1 MATDRSI
8 DASAAILVPDPR
20 IVWSSFQASASTY
33 TGTAPIP
40 GQPDPNGTY
49 QVSLTARGAQAAADT
64 LAVITQQGGQ
74 IGRESGATFIW
85 ALNNGTRHGW
95 DAPTVITDFE
105 AVTWATTPAATNP
118 HAIVT
123 DADDLLVVWE
133 RGSFAN
139 SVYTSTRSTTT
150 GAWSAEAQIDLE
162 ATPLNGCTPCLLRLD
177 DGRLLLFAWIENGTD
192 EGQIRMLFSDDDG
205 ATWEVGAGA
214 VLPAVLNTG
223 STSSGFITNRLRAAQ
238 IDGQILL
245 LVWLR
250 SRNTTPANADELRQ
264 YASCDDGHSFT
275 LVYQSDRTTAG
286 QAAAYPDVVV
296 ANGEFVVARLGV
308 TNRLPLVS
316 RLPSA
321 YLPLSSVDAVEAAT
335 SEAWGTLDG
344 TGKYFQDGDCWISAD
359 ETGVLYLSGRT
370 PSAGNR
376 WPIVSST
383 DGGTTWAAMARSALT
398 SGGGTW
404 FDSEDSA
411 TYLRQGAACWHHGRA
426 VVVSTFTAAPG
437 TYDGGSI
444 VATYLG
450 GYSTA
455 TMPSYDYWR
464 TDGRQVTW
472 GETWLPLDLP
482 ADTGWTRTVAGLA
495 SDAISSGA
503 RLSLSVPT
511 APSSIIY
518 HRVPGGSVAHGVT
531 AAWCVAPG
539 SAGTP
544 TVTLQ
549 TADGTEGYS
558 LRITLTAAGVLTAT
572 DVIGASTVAT
582 VSSVVGE
589 VAVLASITAGVCSV
603 WYRQVEP
610 EYSARTWIRL
620 VDSVALTDDGAATIT
635 ANRIAWGHTSGGV
648 SQGSQ
653 WRYLCWIDDEGSATN
668 YAGQGLGAA
677 DFPADLLGRRF
688 SASGVGVGRN
698 STTIVTATGGPVW
711 QGQRWTITPADTYGI
726 ERVHAEVS
734 PSPRE
739 GARLSGAGTTTLIWE
754 MAEYNGWLSSGRS
767 LAVALLG
774 INFPTATL
782 YGRSHTSGTWTS
794 LATVSAA
801 WMSSASWTRYGES
814 LLITSGSPARY
825 VSHGQL
831 TGFYVDLGS
840 GKIRRVAG
848 NTEGQTGAT
857 GSVEAILRLEGIDG
871 TEGNSGTC
879 TLYAPSVVCV
889 VPEPA
894 ARYYQWKIEIP
905 ATTTAEGYLLLGKV
919 LIGAIY
925 WLARRPSP
933 GRSVEVAPQI
943 EVAEQPGGVS
953 RVRRIGPP
961 IRQVRLPLDEQM
973 ASSQIWQDSPSP
985 DYQILATGASPV
997 AARHAAPTSLA
1008 GLVAELNGAPV
1019 VFFNRFKKAANTTSG
1034 VSYTDPAAMVYG
1046 RFTDPITLT
1055 VNRGNEGQNGVYT
1068 ASGLLL
1074 REIP

>member
-20 IVWSSFQASASTY
+20 IVWSSFRASSSTY

-49 QVSLTARGAQAAADT
+49 QVSLTARGEQAAADT

-85 ALNNGTRHGW
+85 SLNNGTRHGW

-123 DADDLLVVWE
+123 DADDLLCVWE

-150 GAWSAEAQIDLE
+150 GTWSAEAQIDLE

-344 TGKYFQDGDCWISAD
+344 TGKYFTDGDCWITAD

-511 APSSIIY
+511 APSSVIY

-558 LRITLTAAGVLTAT
+558 LQITLTAAGVLTAT
-572 DVIGASTVAT
+572 DVIGASTIAT

-589 VAVLASITAGVCSV
+589 VAILASITAGVCSV

-677 DFPADLLGRRF
+677 AFPGDLLGRRF

-754 MAEYNGWLSSGRS
+754 MAEYNSWLSSGRS

-840 GKIRRVAG
+840 SKIRRVAG
-848 NTEGQTGAT
+848 NTEGQVGAT

-871 TEGNSGTC
+871 TEGSSGTC

-997 AARHAAPTSLA
+997 AARHAAPMSLA

-1019 VFFNRFKKAANTTSG
+1019 VFFNRLKKGSSATSG

-1046 RFTDPITLT
+1046 RFADPITLT
-1055 VNRGNEGQNGVYT
+1055 VSRGNEGQNGVYT

>member
-20 IVWSSFQASASTY
+20 ITWSSFQSAASTY

-40 GQPDPNGTY
+40 GQPDPDGEY
-49 QVSLTARGAQAAADT
+49 SVSLTARGEQAATDE
-64 LAVITQQGGQ
+64 LAVIVRQGGQ

-85 ALNNGTRHGW
+85 SLNNGTRHGW
-95 DAPTVITDFE
+95 DAPTVITDWE
-105 AVTWATTPAATNP
+105 AITWATTPTVTNP
-118 HAIVT
+118 HILVNG
-123 DADDLLVVWE
+123 ADELLAVWE
-133 RGSFAN
+133 RGSLAN
-139 SVYTSTRSTTT
+139 SVYTSTRAADGT
-150 GAWSAEAQIDLE
+150 WSAQAEISLS

-177 DGRLLLFAWIENGTD
+177 SGRILLFAWIENGTD

-205 ATWEVGAGA
+205 ATWTVGASA
-214 VLPAVLNTG
+214 VLPALLDTG
-223 STSSGFITNRLRAAQ
+223 SSSTGYITNRLRAAQ

-264 YASCDDGHSFT
+264 YASCDDGHTFS
-275 LVYQSDRTTAG
+275 LIYQSDRATAG

-316 RLPSA
+316 RLASA

-344 TGKYFQDGDCWISAD
+344 TGKYFTDGDCWICAD

-404 FDSEDSA
+404 YDSEDSA
-411 TYLRQGAACWHHGRA
+411 TYLRQGAATWHHGRVA
-426 VVVSTFTAAPG
+426 VASGFVASPG
-437 TYDGGSI
+437 TYDGGSL
-444 VATYLG
+444 VMSFLG

-482 ADTGWTRTVAGLA
+482 ADTGWTRTVAGIP
-495 SDAISSGA
+495 SDAISSSA

-518 HRVPGGSVAHGVT
+518 HRVPGGSVDHGIT
-531 AAWCVAPG
+531 AAWSVAPG
-539 SAGTP
+539 GTGTP

-582 VSSVVGE
+582 VSGVVGE

-635 ANRIAWGHTSGGV
+635 ANRLSWGHTSGGAT
-648 SQGSQ
+648 QGSD

-688 SASGVGVGRN
+688 SAAGVGIGRN
-698 STTIVTATGGPVW
+698 SETVIAATGGPAW
-711 QGQRWTITPADTYGI
+711 QGERWTITPADTYGI

-739 GARLSGAGTTTLIWE
+739 GARLDDGGATLIWE
-754 MAEYNGWLSSGRS
+754 MADYNSWLSSGRS

-782 YGRSHTSGTWTS
+782 SGRSHTSGTWTS
-794 LATVSAA
+794 LATISAA

-814 LLITSGSPARY
+814 LLITSGSPSRY
-825 VSHGQL
+825 VAHGQL

-840 GKIRRVAG
+840 SKIRRIAG
-848 NTEGQTGAT
+848 NTEGQVGAT
-857 GSVEAILRLEGIDG
+857 GSVGAILRLEGIDG
-871 TEGNSGTC
+871 TEGSSGTC
-879 TLYAPSVVCV
+879 TLYAPSVVCL

-894 ARYYQWKIEIP
+894 ARYYQWKVEIP
-905 ATTTAEGYLLLGKV
+905 ATTTAEGYLLIGKV
-919 LIGAIY
+919 LIGSIY
-925 WLARRPSP
+925 WMARRPSP
-933 GRSVEVAPQI
+933 GRSVEVTPQI

-961 IRQVRLPLDEQM
+961 VRQVRLPLDEQM
-973 ASSQIWQDSPSP
+973 ASSQIWQDSPDP
-985 DYQILATGASPV
+985 DYQILATGGSPY
-997 AARHAAPTSLA
+997 AARHAAPASLA
-1008 GLVAELNGAPV
+1008 GLVGELNGAPV
-1019 VFFNRFKKAANTTSG
+1019 VFLNRLKKAASTTSG
-1034 VSYTDPAAMVYG
+1034 VNYTDPAAMVYG
-1046 RFTDPITLT
+1046 RFVDPVTLT
-1055 VNRGNEGQNGVYT
+1055 VTRGNEGLNGVYT
-1068 ASGLLL
+1068 VSGLLL